1 MSRTSKAFWS
11 LMALS
16 CVGLALYSYRY
27 FGGTSLWATNLLGN
41 ALAKPWLWL
50 HIAGAATAL
59 LVSPVQL
66 LPWIRKRYPQIHR
79 TTGRIYVMGCLT
91 GGAGGFI
98 VAFGSTAGPI
108 ATAGFAT
115 LAVIWIWVNAQGWRA
130 ALQRR
135 FADHRR
141 WMLRSVSLTF
151 GAVTL
156 RLYLAIGM
164 AAGLPFFEVYRAT
177 AWISWLPNLIL
188 MELYL
193 RGAFGRRG
201 VNRSVG
207 AGNPVPF
214 MERIITSD
222 AS

>member
-1 MSRTSKAFWS
+1 MTRASKTFWG

-16 CVGLALYSYRY
+16 SIGLALFSYRY
-27 FGGTSLWATNLLGN
+27 FAGTTFWANNLAGN
-41 ALAKPWLWL
+41 VLAKPWLWV

-66 LPWIRKRYPQIHR
+66 LPWVRKRFPAVHR
-79 TTGRIYVMGCLT
+79 LTGRVYVVGCLA
-91 GGAGGFI
+91 GGVGGFI

-108 ATAGFAT
+108 ATAGFST
-115 LAVIWIWVNAQGWRA
+115 LAVIWIYVNAQGWRA
-130 ALQRR
+130 ALERR

-141 WMLRSVSLTF
+141 WMLRSFSLTF

-156 RLYLAIGM
+156 RVYLATGM

-177 AWISWLPNLIL
+177 SWISWLPNLVL

-193 RGAFGRRG
+193 RGVFRRLPAIRGRL
-201 VNRSVG
+201 V
-207 AGNPVPF
+207 
-214 MERIITSD
+214 TSD
-222 AS
+222 VS